1 MLVVGVARPFC
12 VKTKLAFLLTAI
24 IQEII
29 MAQMRKFE
37 QEAIAKEIL
46 DTIKVSDSKEQQALE
61 KSSKELKDIRKL
73 NAKMN
78 SIKEQESKLYK
89 QKRNLQDE
97 IGQAVKDFNDLL
109 PTSKYSLGTSY
120 EDKTTWHTHDWEVRQ
135 DIERKLAIALLS
147 NDWQERLPEI
157 ISSIASQ
164 FTGK

>member
-1 MLVVGVARPFC
+1 
-12 VKTKLAFLLTAI
+12 
-24 IQEII
+24 
-29 MAQMRKFE
+29 MAQQMRKFE

-46 DTIKVSDSKEQQALE
+46 DTIKVSNSKEQQAME
-61 KSSKELKDIRKL
+61 KNSKELKDIRKL

-78 SIKEQESKLYK
+78 SIKEQERKLYK
-89 QKRNLQDE
+89 ERRNLQNE

-120 EDKTTWHTHDWEVRQ
+120 EDETTWHTNNWEIKQ
-135 DIERKLAIALLS
+135 DIENKLAIALLS

-164 FTGK
+164 FTGE